1 MDIIIFLRTFVQ
13 MKTKVE
19 IERFAKEKIKE
30 HLNLDW
36 KFIFKIT
43 NGSLGTMKRKGRI
56 ITFNPNYLDKDE
68 LVIKNTILH
77 EIAHA
82 MVFEEMK
89 DILDKKI
96 KLSKP
101 VSSYVGH
108 RSVWKDKCRK
118 IGAIPRAKYDEKFIK
133 VLNEM

>member
-1 MDIIIFLRTFVQ
+1 MITKLDI
-13 MKTKVE
+13 E
-19 IERFAKEKIKE
+19 IFAKEKIKE

-36 KFIFKIT
+36 TFKFKIT
-43 NGSLGTMKRKGRI
+43 NGSLGTMIRRERI
-56 ITFNPNYLDKDE
+56 ITFNPNYLDKGE
-68 LVIKNTILH
+68 LIIKNTILH

-82 MVFEEMK
+82 MVLEEMK

-101 VSSYVGH
+101 ISSYVGH

-118 IGAIPRAKYDEKFIK
+118 IGAVPRAKYDKKFIK